1 MRPNNDYSINIRRME
16 LDLLTA
22 ISPVDGRYRGNAKDL
37 AAYFSEFALIKY
49 RVQVEVE
56 YFITLCELPLP
67 QLAGIDKGI
76 FETLRDIYRNFTEA
90 DAQRIKEIEG
100 VTNHDVKAVE
110 YFLKEQFDRLGG
122 LDSYKEFIHFG
133 LTSQDINNTSIPLS
147 VKEALEN
154 VYYPLLNELIE
165 QLRVYANEWANIPML
180 ANTHGQPA
188 SPTRLGKEVNVFVY
202 RLERQLATLK
212 ACPLTAKFGGATG
225 NYNAHNVAYPQYDW
239 KAFGNKFVAEKLGL
253 EREEYTTQISNYDN
267 LSAVFDAMKRIN
279 TIMIDMNR
287 DFWQY
292 ISMEYFKQKIKA
304 GEVGSSAMPH
314 KVNPIDFENAEG
326 NLGVANAILEHLAS
340 KLPVSRL
347 QRDLTDSTV
356 LRNVGVPFGH
366 IVIAMQS
373 SLKGLRKL
381 LLNEAAIYNDL
392 DNCWSVVA
400 EAIQTILRREAYPNP
415 YEALKALTR
424 TNQAIN
430 ETSIKEFIEGLD
442 VSEELKQELRVIT
455 PHTYTGI

>member
-1 MRPNNDYSINIRRME
+1 MD

-22 ISPVDGRYRGNAKDL
+22 ISPVDGRYRGKTGVL
-37 AAYFSEFALIKY
+37 ASYFSEFALIKY
-49 RVQVEVE
+49 RVQVEIE

-67 QLAGIDKGI
+67 QLGAFDHSL
-76 FETLRDIYRNFTEA
+76 FPTLRAIYQDFSES
-90 DAQRIKEIEG
+90 DAQRIKEIESI
-100 VTNHDVKAVE
+100 TNHDVKAVE
-110 YFLKEQFDRLGG
+110 YFIKEQFDKIGG
-122 LDSYKEFIHFG
+122 LDNFKEFIHFG

-147 VKEALEN
+147 IKEALEQA
-154 VYYPLLNELIE
+154 YYPLLQELID
-165 QLRVYANEWANIPML
+165 QLTIYAEEWKNIPML
-180 ANTHGQPA
+180 AKTHGQPA
-188 SPTRLGKEVNVFVY
+188 SPTRLGKEVMVFVY
-202 RLERQLATLK
+202 RLNRQLQVLK
-212 ACPLTAKFGGATG
+212 ACPITAKFGGATG
-225 NYNAHNVAYPQYDW
+225 NYNAHNVAYPAYDW
-239 KAFGNKFVAEKLGL
+239 KSFGNKFVAEKLGL

-267 LSAVFDAMKRIN
+267 LGSIFDAMKRIN

-326 NLGVANAILEHLAS
+326 NLGIANAILEHLAT

-366 IVIAMQS
+366 ILIAIQS

-381 LLNEAAIYNDL
+381 LLNEKKIFEDL

-400 EAIQTILRREAYPNP
+400 EAIQTILRREAYPHP

-424 TNQAIN
+424 TNQAIT
-430 ETSIKEFIEGLD
+430 ESSIKEFIETLEVD
-442 VSEELKQELRVIT
+442 EKVKQELRAIT
-455 PHTYTGI
+455 PHNYTGI